1 MTDDDVARADV
12 RTFIARH
19 FSIGDL
25 ISIAAVLV
33 GLGAGWA
40 KLDTVAQDVQ
50 GLKQESSQRSTTDSR
65 VAALEYRVANAER
78 DRVELKAD
86 IAERLRAIDGKLDSL
101 IRERP
106 R

>member
-1 MTDDDVARADV
+1 MTDDGAAREDV

-19 FSIGDL
+19 FSVGDL
-25 ISIAAVLV
+25 ISVCAVLV

-40 KLDTVAQDVQ
+40 KLDNVARDVQ

-65 VAALEYRVANAER
+65 VAALEYRAASAER
-78 DRVELKAD
+78 DRVELKND
-86 IAERLRAIDGKLDSL
+86 LSKRLDGIDQKLDAL
-101 IRERP
+101 IRDRS